1 MVLGLDM
8 RFLGRKGQK
17 INLAAETGYG
27 FDEKAPVWPGL
38 SCVYK
43 FVMDWGLDRIFF
55 GFSCQSLA
63 S

>member
-1 MVLGLDM
+1 M